1 MLVAHVPPSPLC
13 APTPVFPQV
22 ISPEK
27 TEPTVSPGGIQTE
40 LDEEMENDIC
50 KVWDMSMDEVG
61 PMGGGRTSR
70 VVRRILLE
78 AGEGTELR
86 GLGQLSDFDGV
97 DYSLVWPAARCESL
111 GRAGVV
117 NWHQAGS
124 SQRLLFKWSK

>member
-97 DYSLVWPAARCESL
+97 DYSLV
-111 GRAGVV
+111 
-117 NWHQAGS
+117 
-124 SQRLLFKWSK
+124 

>member
-70 VVRRILLE
+70 VVRSYGWLLPSVCGQNPSGGGRRHRI
-78 AGEGTELR
+78 T
-86 GLGQLSDFDGV
+86 
-97 DYSLVWPAARCESL
+97 WARS
-111 GRAGVV
+111 A
-117 NWHQAGS
+117 
-124 SQRLLFKWSK
+124 F